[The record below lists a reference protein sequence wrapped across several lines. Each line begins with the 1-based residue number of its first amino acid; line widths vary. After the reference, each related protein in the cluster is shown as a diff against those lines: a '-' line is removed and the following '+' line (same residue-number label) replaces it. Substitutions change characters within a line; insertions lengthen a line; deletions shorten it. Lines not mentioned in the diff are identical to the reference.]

1 MVNGESRFSTTAI
14 KQMMMSM
21 TYRLHYLLMVE
32 INAIER
38 PHRSLAH
45 VVSDLVFGLPF
56 IFLIGTIRADSP
68 IIG

>member
-1 MVNGESRFSTTAI
+1 
-14 KQMMMSM
+14 MMMSM
-21 TYRLHYLLMVE
+21 TYRLHYLLTVE

-56 IFLIGTIRADSP
+56 IFLIGIIRADSP